1 MSVWSLDVVPLESVA
16 IKNSLRLL
24 APLSFGSTVGIQ
36 VWLVGERIG
45 RAGMGVGN
53 NFGCVVMV

>member
-24 APLSFGSTVGIQ
+24 AWLSFGGTVGIQ
-36 VWLVGERIG
+36 ARPVGERIG
-45 RAGMGVGN
+45 RACMRVGN